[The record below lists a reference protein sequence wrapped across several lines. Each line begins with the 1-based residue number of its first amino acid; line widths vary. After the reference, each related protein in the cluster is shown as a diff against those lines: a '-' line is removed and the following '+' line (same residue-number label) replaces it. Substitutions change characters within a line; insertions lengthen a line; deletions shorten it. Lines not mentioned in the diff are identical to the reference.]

1 MRKLN
6 TEKYRKL
13 LAEERD
19 RIHRE
24 MQSIEEGLSYSET
37 VSDQSELADY
47 DQHPAD
53 AGTDTFEKE
62 KDVSVL
68 NSWRDT
74 IGRIDEALDKLERG
88 TYGQCDRCGRE
99 ISEAR
104 LNAMPHAIYCM
115 ECQAIIEEG

>member
-1 MRKLN
+1 
-6 TEKYRKL
+6 
-13 LAEERD
+13 
-19 RIHRE
+19 